1 MEVPYV
7 FSALF
12 VLTMSAAAVHV
23 QSSLSHDGISL
34 VRRKRVAKANSTCTT
49 QKLLQRYSP
58 IGAILKSQEG
68 KNKNFFNVREEAVF
82 VCKNDYRK
90 IGQLPSFICQED
102 STWKEYSTNQ
112 TGFCVVKRC
121 NVEKFSCKTVNTE
134 IDACKRCNC
143 IYDCADSSDE
153 ASCGN
158 VSCAPLASRRVDSFD
173 PNGLSLSLDS
183 TYSPTIKIPTTKK
196 PRATPKSTTP
206 TVAIVLFALIL
217 FAAAS
222 FVACKVGKRII
233 GPTCSFGYCL
243 ALVSRRRFSPES
255 PSNSAEI
262 PPERRPLQEN
272 TNRSNSRE
280 GARSM
285 LQARYLE
292 DESDESFRGSSDN
305 II

>member
-1 MEVPYV
+1 MCSLSWHLTIVMSSVQIILTPSSLLLLRLWRMEVPYV

-112 TGFCVVKRC
+112 TGK
-121 NVEKFSCKTVNTE
+121 N
-134 IDACKRCNC
+134 
-143 IYDCADSSDE
+143 
-153 ASCGN
+153 
-158 VSCAPLASRRVDSFD
+158 
-173 PNGLSLSLDS
+173 
-183 TYSPTIKIPTTKK
+183 
-196 PRATPKSTTP
+196 
-206 TVAIVLFALIL
+206 
-217 FAAAS
+217 
-222 FVACKVGKRII
+222 
-233 GPTCSFGYCL
+233 
-243 ALVSRRRFSPES
+243 
-255 PSNSAEI
+255 
-262 PPERRPLQEN
+262 
-272 TNRSNSRE
+272 
-280 GARSM
+280 
-285 LQARYLE
+285 
-292 DESDESFRGSSDN
+292 
-305 II
+305 